1 MKLVGWLG
9 WLLTFMFAACVG
21 SILGAIAGAIA
32 GPVKVLSWLTEDV
45 VVVSNSPNDS
55 I

>member
-1 MKLVGWLG
+1 MRLVGWLG
-9 WLLTFMFAACVG
+9 WLLTLMLAACVG

-32 GPVKVLSWLTEDV
+32 GPVKILSWLTEDV
-45 VVVSNSPNDS
+45 VAVTNSPNDS

>member
-9 WLLTFMFAACVG
+9 WLLTLMFAAFVG

-32 GPVKVLSWLTEDV
+32 GPVKIVSWLTEEV
-45 VVVSNSPNDS
+45 VVTNPSPNDS